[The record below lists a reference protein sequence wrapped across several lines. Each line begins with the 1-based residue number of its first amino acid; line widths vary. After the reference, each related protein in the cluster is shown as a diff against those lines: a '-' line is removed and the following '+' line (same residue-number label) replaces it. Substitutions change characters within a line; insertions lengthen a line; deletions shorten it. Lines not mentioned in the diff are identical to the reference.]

1 MQSPAMALETAA
13 FIAGVPDTIIVRMHG
28 GRGVSST
35 PMAPPLASV
44 SAGAASRKPE
54 DPATPAPPAP
64 KERFLGKALIS
75 RPLQTALFGI
85 PSGLQK
91 VDIFKRRSQ
100 GRSPLPSYAAIA
112 DVSRALT
119 GDVGKRRLELS
130 AASYV
135 RIFKWC
141 EPSRS
146 GPQFV
151 ALPGQREGA
160 SARQPSIRRT
170 RSRQPRC
177 CCRAKHSRM
186 VGPLANSRY
195 LEFSAVWCPPC
206 RHLEGDLRRLASE
219 NHDVAV
225 RSVDVDRNPE
235 LIASLQEGSLHLPVV
250 V

>member
-64 KERFLGKALIS
+64 PVPTDPAVPPLPGAPPLPVVPRRLAPGGFVMTPSPHAATTTASSAMAPMDWHFPPPLKERFLGKALIS

-100 GRSPLPSYAAIA
+100 GRSPL
-112 DVSRALT
+112 
-119 GDVGKRRLELS
+119 
-130 AASYV
+130 
-135 RIFKWC
+135 
-141 EPSRS
+141 
-146 GPQFV
+146 
-151 ALPGQREGA
+151 
-160 SARQPSIRRT
+160 
-170 RSRQPRC
+170 
-177 CCRAKHSRM
+177 
-186 VGPLANSRY
+186 
-195 LEFSAVWCPPC
+195 
-206 RHLEGDLRRLASE
+206 
-219 NHDVAV
+219 
-225 RSVDVDRNPE
+225 
-235 LIASLQEGSLHLPVV
+235 
-250 V
+250 